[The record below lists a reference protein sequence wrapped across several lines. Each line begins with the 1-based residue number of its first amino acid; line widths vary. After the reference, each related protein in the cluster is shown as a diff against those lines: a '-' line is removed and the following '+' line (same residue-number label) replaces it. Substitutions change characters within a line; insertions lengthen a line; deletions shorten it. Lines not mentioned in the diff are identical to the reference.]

1 MLASV
6 CRERSLPW
14 DLQVAQL
21 NGHLRFVPKSV
32 PSSRAVPGGL
42 GSSLVCCGQGERELW
57 AVEPQLYWKW
67 HFVPLHL

>member
-1 MLASV
+1 MQGMFTALGFTGGPVEWSLKV
-6 CRERSLPW
+6 CAKICAKFKSCAW
-14 DLQVAQL
+14 
-21 NGHLRFVPKSV
+21 RF
-32 PSSRAVPGGL
+32 L